1 MWDADGTARTGRNS
15 LWLSVWLVVVVTGVA
30 GCRAPA
36 MDTTAPPELL
46 GSITPAAEVAATL
59 AALVAQVGAT
69 ASPSAVPRATATPDP
84 ESSPQPSDTRQST
97 RELDS
102 PASGGEATLSKTAT
116 ATPPPTATPSPTA
129 VRAPDTPSPSPV
141 PPTGTPMPTPVPPT
155 EEPRDSASSG
165 GPGVVMDARV
175 VYHNGFSE
183 GTVGIYE
190 AGAMPW
196 LDLLVQLDGTWY
208 GPERQPDDG
217 IDASP
222 LPEGYQWQAS
232 GSFGTLPNGEAWWTE
247 SGTEGVVRL
256 IGPGGTVKLEL
267 PIHVVFRG
275 GGGDSD
281 SGPAP
286 TPT

>member
-1 MWDADGTARTGRNS
+1 MARRGRNS
-15 LWLSVWLVVVVTGVA
+15 LWLCVWLVIVVAGVA
-30 GCRAPA
+30 GCRTPA
-36 MDTTAPPELL
+36 METAPPPELP
-46 GSITPAAEVAATL
+46 GSITPAAQVAATL
-59 AALVAQVGAT
+59 AALVAQGDAT
-69 ASPSAVPRATATPDP
+69 ASPSVVPTATSTPDQEP
-84 ESSPQPSDTRQST
+84 SPPPSDTRQST
-97 RELDS
+97 QEPDS
-102 PASGGEATLSKTAT
+102 VASDVEATPSRMVTAT
-116 ATPPPTATPSPTA
+116 SPPTVTPSPTA
-129 VRAPDTPSPSPV
+129 LRAPDTPSPSLV
-141 PPTGTPMPTPVPPT
+141 PPTEPPSPTPVPPT
-155 EEPRDSASSG
+155 EEPGDSASSG

-175 VYHNGFSE
+175 VFHNGFSQ
-183 GTVGIYE
+183 GTVGVYE
-190 AGAMPW
+190 PGAMPW
-196 LDLLVQLDGTWY
+196 MDLLVQMDGTWY

-256 IGPGGTVKLEL
+256 IGPGGTVRLEL